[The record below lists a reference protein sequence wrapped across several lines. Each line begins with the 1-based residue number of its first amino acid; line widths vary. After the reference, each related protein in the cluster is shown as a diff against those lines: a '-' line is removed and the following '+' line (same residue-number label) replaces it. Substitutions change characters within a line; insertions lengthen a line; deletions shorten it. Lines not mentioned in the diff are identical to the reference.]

1 MITAPPNYQW
11 QHFLEKALP
20 AYVRVDDGRDLEKR
34 ETRLDSL
41 TDEARSKPKLSL
53 RNTLAKW
60 FVDCMTLG
68 AIVNVVAFFL
78 LMGLLKGQSLEI
90 IGHNIRTVSTAVGL
104 GWYRCVSREKGLT
117 IDVIGDGPHHG
128 GRI

>member
-11 QHFLEKALP
+11 QHFLEKAFP
-20 AYVRVDDGRDLEKR
+20 AYVRIDDGRDLEKR
-34 ETRLDSL
+34 ETRQDSL

-68 AIVNVVAFFL
+68 AIVNVVAFFI
-78 LMGLLKGQSLEI
+78 LMGLLKGQGLEL
-90 IGHNIRTVSTAVGL
+90 IGHNIRTVSTAVGV
-104 GWYRCVSREKGLT
+104 GWYRCVS
-117 IDVIGDGPHHG
+117 
-128 GRI
+128 

>member
-11 QHFLEKALP
+11 QHFLEKTLP
-20 AYVRVDDGRDLEKR
+20 AYVGVDDGRDLEKR
-34 ETRLDSL
+34 ENGQGSL

-53 RNTLAKW
+53 RNTLTKW

-68 AIVNVVAFFL
+68 AIVNVVAFFI

-90 IGHNIRTVSTAVGL
+90 IGQNIRTVSTAVGL
-104 GWYRCVSREKGLT
+104 GW
-117 IDVIGDGPHHG
+117 
-128 GRI
+128 